1 MEITRQEWDGWQALR
16 VTREWFKLF
25 RERQIAYERRIPE
38 LLASGAPN
46 AIDCIKIAAGRHQE
60 LEDLLNTT
68 FDDMK
73 EAG

>member
-1 MEITRQEWDGWQALR
+1 
-16 VTREWFKLF
+16 LF